1 MLDLRFRGPGLFW
14 HDHHSRIQL
23 DDQGLKILGYRYS
36 GEYYASEPPFVV
48 LGPQFE
54 PGATWLTTNFH
65 CQITATAIGR
75 EYVTTPAGSY
85 DALRV
90 RYVSAENCLGSSPDF
105 ELWLAERVGIVRV
118 ADIPSPQS
126 RRFQPHEAMRTRELL
141 SVETMQPRRTESGTS
156 IHQDELRFIAQ
167 QTGPAR
173 VGEPWPISLWASN
186 ASAHGINL
194 LPSLDAS
201 WRGARLPAIAVEI
214 VGPSGPVQ
222 LPQFS
227 ICGNINPLVEEDFV
241 TLAPGEATDL
251 VGHGTFGHPML
262 RWPPQRAAVYRL
274 RFTYDLGN
282 PQQWSERLEPPE
294 LQRLAQ
300 TLPSGSWTSEWLEIV
315 VDPPLP
321 RAANADAGVDS
332 GRLNP

>member
-1 MLDLRFRGPGLFW
+1 MLDLRFRGAGLFW

-36 GEYYASEPPFVV
+36 GEYHASETPFVV
-48 LGPQFE
+48 LGAQFK
-54 PGATWLTTNFH
+54 PGATWLTTNFD
-65 CQITATAIGR
+65 CQITATAVGR
-75 EYVTTPAGSY
+75 EDVTTPAGSF

-90 RYVSAENCLGSSPDF
+90 RYESAENCLGSTADF
-105 ELWLAERVGIVRV
+105 ELWLAEGVGIVRV

-126 RRFQPHEAMRTRELL
+126 LRFQPNAPMHTRELL
-141 SVETMQPRRTESGTS
+141 RVETMPPRRTESGTS

-167 QTGPAR
+167 QFGLAR
-173 VGEPWPISLWASN
+173 VGEPWPISLSAYN
-186 ASAHGINL
+186 ASAHVINL

-201 WRGARLPAIAVEI
+201 WRGARLPAITVEI

-222 LPQFS
+222 LPPLS
-227 ICGNINPLVEEDFV
+227 SCGYINALVEEDFV

-262 RWPPQRAAVYRL
+262 MSPPQRAAVYRL

-282 PQQWSERLEPPE
+282 PQQWSERLEQPE

-300 TLPSGSWTSEWLEIV
+300 TLPSGSWTSEWIEIV
-315 VDPPLP
+315 VEPPLP
-321 RAANADAGVDS
+321 RAADAAVDS
-332 GRLNP
+332 GRLQP